1 VVRALKISKISLAWL
16 AIVLTTMF
24 WATSLI
30 FAKIVFDEVTPI
42 TFVALRYTL
51 ACPVLIAFM
60 AMLGNKKRPRASI
73 RANWRVILAT
83 GLTGPFLNQILQY
96 IGLDLTTA
104 GDAILLLNLSPV
116 FAVILAAPILNEA
129 ITTEKVSGLVL
140 ATLGATMIVMNTAPG
155 DPSFT
160 PLRVLGNI
168 VVIASTFFFALNGI
182 IGKIGVGSIDSLSF
196 TFYSTLSAV
205 PFLWITASILEDVT
219 VMLHLSPIAWLLIL
233 WVGVVNT
240 AIGFAL
246 YYESLN
252 HIEASKVQ
260 IALNLIAVWGVTMS
274 VFVLGE
280 SATVLQ
286 LLGGALTVVGVILA
300 QRVRNGSQSKEMPR
314 SPDTEEVGQP

>member
-1 VVRALKISKISLAWL
+1 MSKTTLAWL
-16 AIVLTTMF
+16 AIALTTMF

-42 TFVALRYTL
+42 IFVALRYTL
-51 ACPVLIAFM
+51 ACPFLIVFM
-60 AMLGNKKRPRASI
+60 AVLGNKGRPRASF

-83 GLTGPFLNQILQY
+83 GLTGPFLSQILQY

-116 FAVILAAPILNEA
+116 FAVIIAAPVLNEA
-129 ITTEKVSGLVL
+129 ITTEKVGGLVL
-140 ATLGATMIVMNTAPG
+140 ATLGAIMIVMNTTPG
-155 DPSFT
+155 DPSFA
-160 PLRVLGNI
+160 PLRLLGNMI
-168 VVIASTFFFALNGI
+168 VIASTFFFALNGI
-182 IGKIGVGSIDSLSF
+182 IGKIGVGSMDSLSF

-205 PFLWITASILEDVT
+205 PFLWITAAILEDIT
-219 VMLHLSPIAWLLIL
+219 VLLHLSPTAWLLIL

-260 IALNLIAVWGVTMS
+260 IALNLIAVWGVMMS
-274 VFVLGE
+274 VFILGE

-286 LLGGALTVVGVILA
+286 LLGGSLTVIGVVFA
-300 QRVRNGSQSKEMPR
+300 QRVRGQSKNEDAKP
-314 SPDTEEVGQP
+314 SLDFGETP

>member
-1 VVRALKISKISLAWL
+1 MSKTTLAWL

-42 TFVALRYTL
+42 VFVTLRYTL
-51 ACPVLIAFM
+51 ACPFLIVFM
-60 AMLGNKKRPRASI
+60 ALLKNRERPNVSI
-73 RANWRVILAT
+73 RAHWRVILAT

-96 IGLDLTTA
+96 IGLDMTTA

-116 FAVILAAPILNEA
+116 FAVILAAPMLNEA
-129 ITTEKVSGLVL
+129 ITTEKVSGLIL
-140 ATLGATMIVMNTAPG
+140 ATLGATLIVMNTTPD

-160 PLRVLGNI
+160 PLRLLGNV

-205 PFLWITASILEDVT
+205 PVLWITAAILEDVT
-219 VMLHLSPIAWLLIL
+219 VLLHLSLTAWLLIL

-260 IALNLIAVWGVTMS
+260 IALNLIAVWGVMMS
-274 VFVLGE
+274 VFILGE

-300 QRVRNGSQSKEMPR
+300 QRVRNGSESKTVPQSPYSKEVNRP
-314 SPDTEEVGQP
+314 

>member
-1 VVRALKISKISLAWL
+1 MSRTTLAWL

-42 TFVALRYTL
+42 IFVSLRYTL
-51 ACPVLIAFM
+51 ACPFLIVFM
-60 AMLGNKKRPRASI
+60 AMLRNRERPAASI
-73 RANWRVILAT
+73 RAHWRVILAT

-116 FAVILAAPILNEA
+116 FAVILAAPMLNEA
-129 ITTEKVSGLVL
+129 ITTEKVSGLIL
-140 ATLGATMIVMNTAPG
+140 ATLGATMIVMNTTPG

-160 PLRVLGNI
+160 PLRLLGNM

-205 PFLWITASILEDVT
+205 PFLWIAAATLEDVT
-219 VMLHLSPIAWLLIL
+219 VLLHLSLTAWLLIL

-260 IALNLIAVWGVTMS
+260 IALNLIAVWGVMMS

-280 SATVLQ
+280 SATILQ
-286 LLGGALTVVGVILA
+286 LLGGALTVVGVVFA
-300 QRVRNGSQSKEMPR
+300 QRVRGESKR
-314 SPDTEEVGQP
+314 AAVRHSTDSTEAS

>member
-1 VVRALKISKISLAWL
+1 MSKTTLAWL

-30 FAKIVFDEVTPI
+30 FAKMVFDEVTPI
-42 TFVALRYTL
+42 LFVALRYTL
-51 ACPVLIAFM
+51 ACPFLIGFM
-60 AMLGNKKRPRASI
+60 ALLRNRERQRVSI
-73 RANWRVILAT
+73 RAHWRVILAT

-116 FAVILAAPILNEA
+116 FAVILAAPILGEA
-129 ITTEKVSGLVL
+129 ITTEKVSGLIR
-140 ATLGATMIVMNTAPG
+140 ATLGATMIVMNTTPE

-160 PLRVLGNI
+160 PLRLLGNI
-168 VVIASTFFFALNGI
+168 VVIFSTFFFALNGI
-182 IGKIGVGSIDSLSF
+182 IGKIGVGSIDSLTF

-205 PFLWITASILEDVT
+205 PFLWITAIILEDVT
-219 VMLHLSPIAWLLIL
+219 VLLHLSLIAWLLIL

-260 IALNLIAVWGVTMS
+260 IALNLIAVWGVMMS
-274 VFVLGE
+274 IFVLGE

-286 LLGGALTVVGVILA
+286 LLGGALTVVGVMLA
-300 QRVRNGSQSKEMPR
+300 QRVRNGSESEKISQSPE
-314 SPDTEEVGQP
+314 TEEVGQP